1 MPATSI
7 PGQRDELRLVMGILA
22 SFGAPPT
29 GQAGGWVAPPDLAAV
44 TVLDCGGGTGRI
56 AVPLA
61 QLGAQVT
68 VVDISVD
75 ALATLSRRAIEAGV
89 ADRVHAVQGDVEA
102 LGDCLGDQVFD
113 LALLHGV
120 LDAVDPAVTLSGLRS
135 VLRPGGAASVLVTNP
150 AAGII
155 AKVLGGELEA
165 ALDDLRGSTDF
176 GADAITRLC
185 EQAGFEVEQV
195 RGLGVFSELI
205 AFGAPGGVTAAGN
218 SIAEVASE
226 LEARGGDLA
235 PFRDIAGRLH
245 VLARRPPVTG

>member
-1 MPATSI
+1 MSI
-7 PGQRDELRLVMGILA
+7 PGQRDELRLVVGILA
-22 SFGAPPT
+22 SFGAAPI
-29 GQAGGWVAPPDLAAV
+29 GKVGGWVAPADLDAV

-56 AVPLA
+56 AVALA

-89 ADRVHAVQGDVEA
+89 ADRVYAVQGDVEA
-102 LGDCLGDQVFD
+102 LGECLGDQLFD

-120 LDAVDPAVTLSGLRS
+120 LDAVDPAVTLSGLRA

-165 ALDDLRGSTDF
+165 ALEDLRGGADF
-176 GADAITRLC
+176 GASAITRLC

-195 RGLGVFSELI
+195 RGVGVFSELI
-205 AFGAPGGVTAAGN
+205 PFGAPGGVTAAGN
-218 SIAEVASE
+218 SVGEIAAE
-226 LEARGGDLA
+226 LEARSSDVA

-245 VLARRPPVTG
+245 VLARRPLVTG